1 MSEPTDPGRPTEPTD
16 PDGANGS
23 GSAATPPPPP
33 GGPAAP
39 APYGAP
45 AYGAPAAPK
54 NNGLAVAALVLGIT
68 GFLCC
73 IPAILALVFG
83 YISKGQI
90 DKSNGTQTGR
100 GMAVAGIVLGWVW
113 VGLGI
118 LYVILV
124 ALGTISES

>member
-1 MSEPTDPGRPTEPTD
+1 MP
-16 PDGANGS
+16 
-23 GSAATPPPPP
+23 
-33 GGPAAP
+33 P
-39 APYGAP
+39 APYGGP

-54 NNGLAVAALVLGIT
+54 ANGMAVAALVLGIT

-90 DKSNGTQTGR
+90 DKSNGTQGGR

-118 LYVILV
+118 AYVILV
-124 ALGTISES
+124 ALGTLSGS

>member
-1 MSEPTDPGRPTEPTD
+1 V
-16 PDGANGS
+16 
-23 GSAATPPPPP
+23 PP
-33 GGPAAP
+33 P

-45 AYGAPAAPK
+45 QYAPAAPK
-54 NNGLAVAALVLGIT
+54 TNGLAVASLVLGIT

-90 DKSNGTQTGR
+90 DKSNGTQGGR

-124 ALGTISES
+124 VLGTLSES